1 MSALQSNNPYGP
13 KISKGNFAE
22 YIRQI
27 IRVSPEDVIAD
38 ARAAGL
44 MVNSVNDFRSS
55 SPGAHHM
62 VDQLTNHYVN
72 QAAKWCAFS
81 GATSGV
87 GGVVTAITLGVADFI
102 HVAGRLYRLCLR
114 LAILNGF
121 DPRDPIHREAIE
133 EIYLASL
140 DFDAT
145 EKFILRG
152 FLGRPAAKAGRL
164 RASVNY
170 VRLIIAVGRKLWARR
185 LAFRVTSR
193 FFPVVGATVGA
204 GSNYYF
210 AKRVGRKMSEN
221 LQRIGPI
228 THDSRD

>member
-1 MSALQSNNPYGP
+1 MSALQSNNPYGA
-13 KISKGNFAE
+13 KTSKGNFVE
-22 YIRQI
+22 YIREI

-44 MVNSVNDFRSS
+44 TVNSVDDFRSS
-55 SPGAHHM
+55 SPGAHRM

-121 DPRDPIHREAIE
+121 DPRDR
-133 EIYLASL
+133 
-140 DFDAT
+140 FT
-145 EKFILRG
+145 EK
-152 FLGRPAAKAGRL
+152 P
-164 RASVNY
+164 
-170 VRLIIAVGRKLWARR
+170 
-185 LAFRVTSR
+185 
-193 FFPVVGATVGA
+193 
-204 GSNYYF
+204 
-210 AKRVGRKMSEN
+210 
-221 LQRIGPI
+221 
-228 THDSRD
+228 